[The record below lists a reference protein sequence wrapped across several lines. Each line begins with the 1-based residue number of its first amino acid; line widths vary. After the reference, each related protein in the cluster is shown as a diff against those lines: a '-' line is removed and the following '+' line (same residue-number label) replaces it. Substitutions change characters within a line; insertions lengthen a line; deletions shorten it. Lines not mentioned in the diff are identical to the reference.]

1 MSSPKILHLRVNK
14 RGKTNM
20 LIKDSKSFLLIVSVM
35 AMLSIISFAGGVI
48 PILAQQSYSVSFKL
62 NVTNDSAQP
71 HTVTL
76 RFASPNNN
84 QIYSTGVEAH
94 GTASSTV
101 NISSTSTNG
110 QPTIVNL
117 CTEKCQQLDL
127 NRLGSASELNVKINP
142 DGSFSV
148 QYQ

>member
-1 MSSPKILHLRVNK
+1 MSTPKILRLRINK
-14 RGKTNM
+14 RGKRNM
-20 LIKDSKSFLLIVSVM
+20 LIKGRKSLALIFSVIALLG
-35 AMLSIISFAGGVI
+35 IIAYAGAAI
-48 PILAQQSYSVSFKL
+48 PILGQQSYSVSFKL

-127 NRLGSASELNVKINP
+127 NRLSSASELNVKINS
-142 DGSFSV
+142 DGSFSI

>member
-1 MSSPKILHLRVNK
+1 MSISKILLLRIDK
-14 RGKTNM
+14 RGKRSM
-20 LIKDSKSFLLIVSVM
+20 LMKGRKSLAFIFSVM
-35 AMLSIISFAGGVI
+35 ALSAIIAYAGGVI
-48 PILAQQSYSVSFKL
+48 PILGQQAYSVSFKL
-62 NVTNDSAQP
+62 NVTNDSDQP

-84 QIYSTGVEAH
+84 QIYSIGVNAH
-94 GTASSTV
+94 GATSSSV

-117 CTEKCQQLDL
+117 CTEKCVQLDL
-127 NRLGSASELNVKINP
+127 NRLSSASELNVKINSDASP
-142 DGSFSV
+142 SV